1 MTTNFNILINRQ
13 AAGGDVLMTTPIVR
27 KLFQDYRG
35 NCNIDY
41 YVNPECKSYIET
53 NPYIRQVYYGLPGEQ
68 AKAEYD
74 RVIDLDLVY
83 ERSPEMHAIDA
94 YAMAAIGHC
103 DFDRGVDLFT
113 DDEEKNLATEFKK
126 TIGNEYIVLH
136 MRRFAWPSRNMPESF
151 WAKVVQG
158 ILENT
163 NLTIMQV
170 GSLNEPA
177 FIGDPRLIDARGFYT
192 IPELKEAIEHSFMY
206 IGSDSGPAHVA
217 SATSTDM
224 MVLYTSV
231 KEQYRRPLR
240 QHGKFIPIAADIE
253 CYGCH
258 AKNPAPCTTFICS
271 RGDVECVNRFDPQE
285 LVDQVVATY
294 KERTK

>member
-1 MTTNFNILINRQ
+1 
-13 AAGGDVLMTTPIVR
+13 MTTPIVR
-27 KLFQDYRG
+27 KIFQDHNG
-35 NCNIDY
+35 ECNIDY
-41 YVNPECKSYIET
+41 YVNPECKSYIESS
-53 NPYIRQVYYGLPGEQ
+53 PYIRQVYFGLPSEE

-83 ERSPEMHAIDA
+83 ERSPDIHAIDA
-94 YAMAAIGHC
+94 YAMHAIGHC
-103 DFDRGVDLFT
+103 DFDRSVELFT
-113 DDEEKNLATEFKK
+113 NDEEKNLAVEFKK
-126 TIGNEYIVLH
+126 TIGNEYVVLH
-136 MRRFAWPSRNMPESF
+136 MRRFAWPSRNMPETF
-151 WAKVVQG
+151 WAEVVKG

-170 GSLNEPA
+170 GSLGEPA

-192 IPELKEAIEHSFMY
+192 IPEMKEAIEHGFMY

-231 KEQYRRPLR
+231 REEYRRPLR

-258 AKNPAPCTTFICS
+258 AKNSAPCTTFICS
-271 RGDVECVNRFDPQE
+271 RGDIECVNRFNPQE
-285 LVDQVVATY
+285 LVDQVVTAY
-294 KERTK
+294 KERFK